1 LSKPNT
7 DSGPDFVTMLE
18 SARLHDGGAA
28 LPSLRWALLGNTTQD
43 PMRPFLTQLS
53 RDIGYS
59 ADIWIGG
66 YDTALQDASAAAC
79 AAADVVVVALRLQV
93 LAPAL
98 VNRFASLT
106 STDVRTEA
114 RTALEY
120 ATSVAAAVRQSSR
133 ALILVH
139 TFETPPHPALGVID
153 ARARDGQVNTIR
165 RLNLDLA
172 DCLAA
177 DPNTFVIDLDG
188 VRARLTSQRFDDP
201 RTWHIGRVPYTRHA
215 MRAIAGE
222 YLRVV
227 RAAKGRNRKCVVV
240 DADGTLWGGIVGDD
254 GPEGVRVGPAFPG
267 SPYHEFQEALL
278 ALRDRGVL
286 LALCSKND
294 PRAVADVFAMRAAD
308 MPLKWTDFAAVRVNW
323 SDKARN
329 LREIAA
335 ELNIGL
341 DTLVFVDD
349 TAHETALVAELL
361 PAVHTILLPE
371 DPVDFR
377 DALAACDLFDTL
389 TLSDEDRRRSEM
401 YAAEQQRKAEEASA
415 LSVED
420 YLRGLQM
427 EATVARVDDGGVARA
442 AQLTQKT
449 NQFNLTT
456 RRYTEHEIRQ
466 FSASPDHD
474 VFTIRVRDRLGDS
487 GLVGVAILRHESVAT
502 VIDAFLMSCRVLGR
516 GVEDAL
522 LAACVQAGAR
532 RGVREVIGDFIP
544 TAKNARVADFYSSR
558 GFTADAGGRFRK
570 STAGAPLAFPAHFK
584 SVVVDGEQVIA

>member
-1 LSKPNT
+1 
-7 DSGPDFVTMLE
+7 MLE
-18 SARLHDGGAA
+18 SARQHDRGPS
-28 LPSLRWALLGNTTQD
+28 LPSLRWALLGNTTLD
-43 PMRPFLTQLS
+43 PMRAFLTQFS
-53 RDIGYS
+53 REIGYT

-66 YDTALQDASAAAC
+66 YDTALQDASAPAC
-79 AAADVVVVALRLQV
+79 AGADVVIIALRLHA

-98 VNRFASLT
+98 VNRFARLGA
-106 STDVRTEA
+106 DNARAEA
-114 RTALEY
+114 GRALEY
-120 ATSVAAAVRQSSR
+120 AASVAAAVRRSSG

-139 TFETPPHPALGVID
+139 TFETPPHPALGIID
-153 ARARDGQVNTIR
+153 ARMRDGQVNTIR
-165 RLNLDLA
+165 RLNLDLVERLSA
-172 DCLAA
+172 DT
-177 DPNTFVIDLDG
+177 NTFVIDLDA
-188 VRARLTSQRFDDP
+188 VRARLAGQRFDDP
-201 RTWHIGRVPYTRHA
+201 RTWHLGRVPYTRPA

-227 RAAKGRNRKCVVV
+227 RAAKGRHRKCVVV

-267 SPYHEFQEALL
+267 SPYYDFQEALL

-294 PRAVADVFAMRAAD
+294 PQAVADVFATRAAD
-308 MPLKWTDFAAVRVNW
+308 MPLRWTDFAAVRVNW

-329 LREIAA
+329 LRAIAA

-341 DTLVFVDD
+341 DSLVFVDD

-371 DPVDFR
+371 DPVGFR

-389 TLSDEDRRRSEM
+389 TVSDEDRQRSDM
-401 YAAEQQRKAEEASA
+401 YAAEQQRKAEESSSI
-415 LSVED
+415 SVED
-420 YLRGLQM
+420 YLRGLNM
-427 EATVARVDDGGVARA
+427 EAAVARVDDGSVARV

-456 RRYTEHEIRQ
+456 RRYTDQDIRR
-466 FSASPDHD
+466 FAASPDHD
-474 VFTIRVRDRLGDS
+474 VFAIRVRDRLGDS
-487 GLVGVAILRHESVAT
+487 GLVGVAILRHDDAGSVLDT
-502 VIDAFLMSCRVLGR
+502 FLMSCRVLGR

-522 LAACVQAGAR
+522 LAACLQASAR
-532 RGVREVIGDFIP
+532 RGAREVIGEFIP
-544 TAKNARVADFYSSR
+544 TAKNARVADFYPSR
-558 GFTADAGGRFRK
+558 GFAADAGNRFRR
-570 STAGAPLAFPAHFK
+570 SSADPLGFPAHFK